1 MFRTCYKIYY
11 TKAAETESR
20 MVEIVAASQDQA
32 IKKFLS
38 ETKDGS
44 DCTITRLVQATKKIV
59 ASTQQ

>member
-1 MFRTCYKIYY
+1 MYKTCYKIYY
-11 TKAAETESR
+11 TRAAETESK

-44 DCTITRLVQATKKIV
+44 NCTITRLVRATKKTV
-59 ASTQQ
+59 ATTPQ

>member
-20 MVEIVAASQDQA
+20 MVEIVADNQDQA

-44 DCTITRLVQATKKIV
+44 DCTITRLVRATVKTV
-59 ASTQQ
+59 ANTPQ